1 MSRIWRLEDIDADDP
16 EERFLPVLQCI
27 PIGGGQPMIL
37 VEPIARAISRHL
49 TEAGCPPIDP
59 AAATKKYARP
69 YRGEQTPLN
78 GSAQWVSLD
87 TPEADPIVIQDPAE
101 MTMRERE
108 AQVERLRFLGYRI
121 NEPEPAPPRATE
133 VDAID
138 TPPRF
143 DPGPRSVTEVC
154 VYLRGLDGDPVEL
167 ARVIYAERHGKARNG
182 ILKRFAAPDHRRD
195 GRHG

>member
-1 MSRIWRLEDIDADDP
+1 MSKIWRLEDIDPDDP
-16 EERFLPVLQCI
+16 EERFLPALQAI

-37 VEPIARAISRHL
+37 VEPIARAISKHL
-49 TEAGCPPIDP
+49 TEVGCPPIDP
-59 AAATKKYARP
+59 TAATKKYVRP

-78 GSAQWVSLD
+78 GAAQWVPLD
-87 TPEADPIVIQDPAE
+87 TPEADPIVIQDPAQ

-121 NEPEPAPPRATE
+121 NEPEEPQPRAAE

-143 DPGPRSVTEVC
+143 DPAAHSVTEVC
-154 VYLRGLDGDPVEL
+154 AYLRGLDDDPVEA
-167 ARVIYAERHGKARNG
+167 ARVVYAERHGKARNG
-182 ILKRFAAPDHRRD
+182 ILKRHGG
-195 GRHG
+195 GRP